1 MSITTAI
8 VHDHRGRAKDGKPA
22 MLEIRVT
29 LNRRHRFVSTG
40 IKVRKSEFVAGSV
53 CNRLDA
59 SVLNERL
66 IIINNKV
73 CAAVNEAIR
82 NGEDFDVADIRQKVL
97 EVREE
102 QEGVQ
107 TFLEW
112 VHEQIPMLDV
122 KASTLKH
129 YYTLEGRLMEWGVMQ
144 TWSDVTVENIC
155 RFDAWLH
162 QQRKPI
168 SETARLAG
176 VVADKISDAGIYNYH
191 KNLKALLYRAD
202 RFGKIPRNPYEQL
215 RGMFKRGEKESIE
228 FLTEDEMRRI
238 QALQLPRGSVLDIA
252 RDLFLFQT
260 FTGLSYSDA
269 IAFDFSKYRL
279 IEGRWT
285 HIGQRIKTGVAYI
298 SELLPPVVE
307 ILQKYQGRV
316 PKIDN
321 ADYNHRLKEIGSM
334 AGIAIRMH
342 SHLGRHTFATYM
354 LANGV
359 RIEVLRKMLGHKSIL
374 QTQRYA
380 KVLPDTV
387 KEEMEKVR
395 SRWEGKSTRENRE
408 EH

>member
-8 VHDHRGRAKDGKPA
+8 VHDHRGRAKEGKPA

-29 LNRRHRFVSTG
+29 LHRRHWFISTG
-40 IKVRKSEFVAGSV
+40 IKVRKSEFVAGMIV
-53 CNRLDA
+53 NRLDA
-59 SVLNERL
+59 SALNERL

-73 CAAVNEAIR
+73 CAAVNETLR
-82 NGEDFDVADIRQKVL
+82 NGDDFDVRDIRQRVL
-97 EVREE
+97 DVREE
-102 QEGVQ
+102 QEGVL

-112 VHEQIPMLDV
+112 VHEQIPLLDL
-122 KASTLKH
+122 KESTRKH
-129 YYTLEGRLMEWGVMQ
+129 YYTLEGRLCEWGVMNR
-144 TWSDVTVENIC
+144 WSDVTVENIC

-162 QQRKPI
+162 QQRKPV
-168 SETARLAG
+168 SDTARLAG
-176 VVADKISDAGIYNYH
+176 VVGEKISDAGIYNYH

-202 RFGKIPRNPYEQL
+202 RFGKLPRNPYEQL
-215 RGMFKRGEKESIE
+215 RGQFKRGEKESIE
-228 FLTEDEMRRI
+228 YLTEDEMRKI
-238 QALQLPRGSVLDIA
+238 MSLQLKKGSVLDIA
-252 RDLFLFQT
+252 RDLFLFQM

-269 IAFDFSKYRL
+269 IAFDFSKYRM
-279 IEGRWT
+279 IDGRYT
-285 HIGQRIKTGVAYI
+285 YTGQRIKTGVPYI

-307 ILQKYQGRV
+307 ILEKYQGRV

-334 AGIAIRMH
+334 VGITVRMH

-354 LANGV
+354 LTNGV

-387 KEEMEKVR
+387 KEEMAKVR
-395 SRWEGKSTRENRE
+395 ERW
-408 EH
+408 